1 MEKFCIDCKGGI
13 TLRIIRRQNS
23 QTFPL
28 QENSCLEKTAR
39 TIVVASCPVLGSN
52 SPISTLPIE
61 NVCFNSL
68 IRWVIPEIPSNSL

>member
-13 TLRIIRRQNS
+13 TLRIIRHQNS

-61 NVCFNSL
+61 NVCFNLL